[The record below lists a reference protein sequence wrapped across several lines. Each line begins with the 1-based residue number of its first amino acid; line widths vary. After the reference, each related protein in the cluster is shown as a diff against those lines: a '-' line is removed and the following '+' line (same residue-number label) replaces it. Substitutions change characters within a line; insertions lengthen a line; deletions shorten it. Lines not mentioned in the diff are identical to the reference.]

1 MKEQFLWKFGILNL
15 KQSRQAQSN
24 RVPWAMLDV
33 TDYSG
38 RYALN
43 MG

>member
-15 KQSRQAQSN
+15 GAKRQAQSD
-24 RVPWAMLDV
+24 RAPWAMLDV

-38 RYALN
+38 RWLLN
-43 MG
+43 IG